1 MQFLYYKLQR
11 FLTAVMA
18 DKVTEVL
25 AMAIY
30 QVLCNCLL
38 RWIVFHS
45 ISDGDECN
53 NADIIFTSPGKVAVA
68 M

>member
-1 MQFLYYKLQR
+1 
-11 FLTAVMA
+11 MA

-38 RWIVFHS
+38 RRIVFHS